1 MKISYQNISVFLK
14 SIVFAQLILAL
25 FMISQQGNAQ
35 VVVEMKLDT
44 AEIVVGQQVQ
54 LTTSVSADAG
64 KQVTFPSF
72 NKEKE
77 IVKGLE
83 VVQYSK
89 VDTAYLN
96 DKKRVKLSR
105 KYTITAFDSAFFSI
119 PPMEVDV
126 DGEKHVASAPVG
138 LKVNTVPV
146 DTTKLDQFAGP
157 HTVVPQAFIWRNHL
171 YLMGIVLW
179 GLLMLIVIIAVR
191 LTRKK
196 PLTIKKEIIPQ
207 IPPYQQASTAL
218 QSLSVSANND
228 HESEKAFYMPLT
240 DLLRVY
246 LQRRFG
252 ILAMEMTTSEIISSM
267 EDVVEAEFI
276 KNLQY
281 VFETADLVK
290 FAKVMTSD
298 IEKTKCLNI
307 ARDFL
312 KDTMDESQEHPEP
325 EIRIVVLSDGMQKRY
340 RHMLWTL
347 LTLLTVGGIVFMCY
361 TCMTI
366 FNTFF

>member
-1 MKISYQNISVFLK
+1 MKISYQNISSLFKKTACVP
-14 SIVFAQLILAL
+14 LAL
-25 FMISQQGNAQ
+25 AFFLVTQYSQAQ

-77 IVKGLE
+77 LVKGLE
-83 VVQYSK
+83 VVRHSK

-105 KYTITAFDSAFFSI
+105 RYTITAFDSAFFSI
-119 PPMEVDV
+119 PPMEVEV
-126 DGEKHVASAPVG
+126 AGEKHVANAPVG
-138 LKVNTVPV
+138 LKVNIVPV

-157 HTVVPQAFIWRNHL
+157 HTVVPQAFTWRNHL
-171 YLMGIVLW
+171 YILSMLLWVVLF
-179 GLLMLIVIIAVR
+179 LVFIIAIR

-196 PLTIKKEIIPQ
+196 PLTTKKVIIPQ
-207 IPPYQQASTAL
+207 IPPYKQASTAL
-218 QSLSVSANND
+218 QTLSVNTNND
-228 HESEKAFYMPLT
+228 HECEKTFYMALT

-246 LQRRFG
+246 LQRRFS
-252 ILAMEMTTSEIISSM
+252 ILAMEKTTSEIL
-267 EDVVEAEFI
+267 EAMDGKIDDAHI

-290 FAKVMTSD
+290 FAKVITSD
-298 IEKTKCLNI
+298 MEKSKCMNI

-312 KDTMDESQEHPEP
+312 KETVDDAMEHPEP
-325 EIRIVVLSDGMQKRY
+325 EVQIIVLNDGMQKRY
-340 RHMLWTL
+340 RRMLWIS
-347 LTLLTVGGIVFMCY
+347 LTVLTVGGIGYMCY